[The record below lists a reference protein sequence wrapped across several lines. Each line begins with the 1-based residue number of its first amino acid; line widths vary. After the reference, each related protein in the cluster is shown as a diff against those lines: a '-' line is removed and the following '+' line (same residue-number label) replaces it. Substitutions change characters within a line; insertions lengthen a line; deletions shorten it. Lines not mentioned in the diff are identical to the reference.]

1 MEMIIWLYYMVYL
14 WYMVLYGCIIIVI
27 VFKVNFNYNNND
39 NYDNNKN
46 VATSVQVLPSVS
58 GQNAMRVPQNDFS
71 RSLSILGGVSCL
83 CIMFMSSVFFALI
96 AMGIAILVYKYIE
109 LKG

>member
-1 MEMIIWLYYMVYL
+1 MFPY
-14 WYMVLYGCIIIVI
+14 
-27 VFKVNFNYNNND
+27 FNYNND
-39 NYDNNKN
+39 YDNNKN
-46 VATSVQVLPSVS
+46 VATSVQVLPSVRGRS
-58 GQNAMRVPQNDFS
+58 DIRVPQKDFS

>member
-1 MEMIIWLYYMVYL
+1 
-14 WYMVLYGCIIIVI
+14 
-27 VFKVNFNYNNND
+27 
-39 NYDNNKN
+39 
-46 VATSVQVLPSVS
+46 
-58 GQNAMRVPQNDFS
+58 MRVPQNDFS

>member
-1 MEMIIWLYYMVYL
+1 MVTLIAITMIIILKIKMWQP
-14 WYMVLYGCIIIVI
+14 
-27 VFKVNFNYNNND
+27 
-39 NYDNNKN
+39 
-46 VATSVQVLPSVS
+46 SVQVLPSVS
-58 GQNAMRVPQNDFS
+58 GQNAIRVPQNDFS